1 MASDELTPPMKAAIS
16 WSAGKDSCL
25 ALLLAKEQGYAVEHF
40 LTLQDPGGESKSH
53 GLPPDLIRAQVQA
66 LGGQWHPVEVA
77 SGHYAR
83 VFAAQLEALRE
94 TGCEAMVFGDIDLKA
109 HRDWL
114 EPQCERAGLKAVFPL
129 WAKPR
134 AAVADEIL
142 ARGIRARIVC
152 VDLGKLDA
160 RFCGRD
166 YDANFLASLPAE
178 VCVCGEDGEFHSF
191 VWDAP
196 GFAAPLILRDGLPRR
211 LASRP
216 PLRPTELCF
225 CVPELIAA

>member
-1 MASDELTPPMKAAIS
+1 MKAAIS
-16 WSAGKDSCL
+16 WSSGKDSCL
-25 ALLLAKEQGYAVEHF
+25 ALLLAREQGYAVEQF
-40 LTLQDPGGESKSH
+40 LTMQEPGGDSKSH
-53 GLPPDLIRAQVQA
+53 GLPPALIEAQVRA
-66 LGGQWHPVEVA
+66 LGGQWRPVETPP
-77 SGHYAR
+77 GRYAAH
-83 VFAAQLEALRE
+83 FAAELDALRE
-94 TGCEAMVFGDIDLKA
+94 AGCEALVFGDIDLRA

-114 EPQCERAGLKAVFPL
+114 EPQCERAGLRAVFPL
-129 WAKPR
+129 WGKPR
-134 AAVADEIL
+134 AVVADEIL

-152 VDLGKLDA
+152 VDLGRLDA
-160 RFCGRD
+160 RFCGRE
-166 YDANFLASLPAE
+166 YDAAFLATLPAE

-196 GFAAPLILRDGLPRR
+196 GFAAPLQLRDGVPRT